1 MAGADGCV
9 KNFFFLFDEWIA
21 WKSKQMAKE
30 IEVHIHQRQGEA
42 EIDNAFVEDELGYE
56 HYTCNEPTETDKPLP
71 LLWKECQ
78 PCIGK
83 RVVTLHLQIESPTS
97 LSALWSGNTWQ
108 FRQRLDEA
116 GVKGAYV
123 ESEGEQEKR
132 AYFRIMKN
140 LDASEGLEKLHNVL
154 KNVFRNMAMK
164 ALIEGEL
171 EEDTDCAKFIS
182 KLKKDATNLHFD

>member
-1 MAGADGCV
+1 M
-9 KNFFFLFDEWIA
+9 
-21 WKSKQMAKE
+21 
-30 IEVHIHQRQGEA
+30 
-42 EIDNAFVEDELGYE
+42 
-56 HYTCNEPTETDKPLP
+56 
-71 LLWKECQ
+71 
-78 PCIGK
+78 
-83 RVVTLHLQIESPTS
+83 
-97 LSALWSGNTWQ
+97 WSGNTWQ
-108 FRQRLDEA
+108 FRQRLDKA

-171 EEDTDCAKFIS
+171 EEDTDCAEFIS
-182 KLKKDATNLHFD
+182 ALKKGATNLHFD